1 MENVSTIN
9 TVPAMQNPYDL
20 GSMTREE
27 VIQLFEK
34 LGVFQ
39 AALTMLSYMYNAQS
53 ALSISMYA
61 DMNEASKASTTAQ
74 KMANL
79 VDAKIADVQ
88 SSSDKSA
95 KTRLHQEVIDYINNP
110 RNGITISGLT
120 EKKLTDDQVKEK
132 MQEYLGK
139 FSGNSSSSYV
149 EYVSKMPDFSA
160 QRIQTSLTDE
170 MGAGDLQTVK
180 AAISAKANNLTTT
193 VNNSQLSIQQMS
205 NTLNLLTSARS
216 DMQSLQYRTISAI
229 SFGK

>member
-1 MENVSTIN
+1 MDNLSAAN
-9 TVPAMQNPYDL
+9 APSAMQNIYDL
-20 GSMTREE
+20 GSMSRED
-27 VIQLFEK
+27 VVNLFDK

-39 AALTMLSYMYNAQS
+39 AALLMLSYMYNAQS
-53 ALSISMYA
+53 NLSISMYA
-61 DMNEASKASTTAQ
+61 DMNESSKQSTMAQ

-88 SSSDKSA
+88 SSSDKNA
-95 KTRLHQEVIDYINNP
+95 KAKLPQEVIDYVSDP
-110 RNGITISGLT
+110 RNGITVSGLS
-120 EKKLTDDQVKEK
+120 
-132 MQEYLGK
+132 
-139 FSGNSSSSYV
+139 SGVTLSS
-149 EYVSKMPDFSA
+149 D
-160 QRIQTSLTDE
+160 

-229 SFGK
+229 SIGK

>member
-1 MENVSTIN
+1 MENTSTIN
-9 TVPAMQNPYDL
+9 TFSAMQNPYDL
-20 GSMTREE
+20 GSMSREE
-27 VIQLFEK
+27 VVQLFEK

-88 SSSDKSA
+88 SSSDKNA
-95 KTRLHQEVIDYINNP
+95 KARLPQEVIDYINDP
-110 RNGITISGLT
+110 RNGITISGLS
-120 EKKLTDDQVKEK
+120 EKKLTEGQVKEK
-132 MQEYLGK
+132 IQEYRDN
-139 FSGNSSSSYV
+139 FSGNSLT
-149 EYVSKMPDFSA
+149 EYMSKMPDFSA
-160 QRIQTSLTDE
+160 QKIQTSLTDE

>member
-9 TVPAMQNPYDL
+9 TVSAMQNPYDL

-88 SSSDKSA
+88 SSSDKNA
-95 KTRLHQEVIDYINNP
+95 KARLPQEVIDYINDP
-110 RNGITISGLT
+110 RNGITISGLS
-120 EKKLTDDQVKEK
+120 EKKLTDAQIKEK
-132 MQEYLGK
+132 MQEYMKTHSFTESL
-139 FSGNSSSSYV
+139 
-149 EYVSKMPDFSA
+149 KMPDFSA

>member
-61 DMNEASKASTTAQ
+61 DMNEASTTAQ

-88 SSSDKSA
+88 SSSDKNA